1 MRGKRFEQSG
11 ITEVKGKKMM
21 ISTKGRYALRVMA
34 DLAEHGPE
42 YVSLSDVSARQA
54 VSLKYLE
61 AIIAALSRA
70 DFVESRRGKT
80 GGYRLKKPV
89 SAYTVGGIL
98 RAAEG
103 NLTPVS
109 CSGLL
114 TPSSCSRAPS
124 CPTFPLWK
132 ELERRVDEYLESVTL
147 ADLLEGNVKKI

>member
-1 MRGKRFEQSG
+1 MDAGTDPYLCRSWIQAFFIDQAQERMARDLLHRTGPAG
-11 ITEVKGKKMM
+11 MD
-21 ISTKGRYALRVMA
+21 GR
-34 DLAEHGPE
+34 DE
-42 YVSLSDVSARQA
+42 
-54 VSLKYLE
+54 
-61 AIIAALSRA
+61 
-70 DFVESRRGKT
+70 T

-103 NLTPVS
+103 NFTPVS